1 MPLADEISAA
11 GLTPAMRRVLARALR
26 GVAAADGPIGE
37 AEERAIRAML
47 GGDDSLDGA
56 QREPIESIWPHAE
69 LCVRACVHLA
79 LVDGDYRVEE
89 ARAVGQVAH
98 RLGLSAPR
106 LATIERQVFRFLR
119 SVAARRSRTGPP
131 PLR

>member
-1 MPLADEISAA
+1 MPLADEIAA
-11 GLTPAMRRVLARALR
+11 VGLTPPMQRVLARTLR
-26 GVAAADGPIGE
+26 GVAGADGPIVE
-37 AEERAIRAML
+37 AEERALRALL
-47 GGDDSLDGA
+47 GGEPTAVS

-98 RLGLSAPR
+98 RLGLSAQR
-106 LATIERQVFRFLR
+106 LAAIERQVFRSLR
-119 SVAARRSRTGPP
+119 AAAARRTRAHSSR
-131 PLR
+131 